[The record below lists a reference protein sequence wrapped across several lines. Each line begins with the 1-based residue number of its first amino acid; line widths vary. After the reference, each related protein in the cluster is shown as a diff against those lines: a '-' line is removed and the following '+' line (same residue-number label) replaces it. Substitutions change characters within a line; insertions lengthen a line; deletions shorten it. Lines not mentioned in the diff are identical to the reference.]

1 MKTCSNTI
9 FLEQVI
15 QKNTSWH
22 TFLLTL
28 NKLSVLIAIPNKR
41 SRPWDLFCPL
51 SSAQV
56 VSIWHFP
63 NKSLRIS
70 VMNSGKE
77 PRPRKKTWQGDQG
90 PVLRN
95 KDVESRTSIQLCK
108 YVNTY
113 IYICYRLKIL
123 LQYIILILSQTQ
135 SESFENN
142 SMQPPRLNY
151 LSSVKGSSRFRE
163 GNFWVKKTKIL
174 WTTSHVQPS
183 SQTEYLVGGFNPS
196 EKY

>member
-1 MKTCSNTI
+1 MKTCSNTF

-63 NKSLRIS
+63 NTSLRIS

-113 IYICYRLKIL
+113 IYIYVIGSRYYYSIL
-123 LQYIILILSQTQ
+123 Y
-135 SESFENN
+135 
-142 SMQPPRLNY
+142 
-151 LSSVKGSSRFRE
+151 
-163 GNFWVKKTKIL
+163 W
-174 WTTSHVQPS
+174 
-183 SQTEYLVGGFNPS
+183 YLVRPKVRVSKIIQCNLHA
-196 EKY
+196 